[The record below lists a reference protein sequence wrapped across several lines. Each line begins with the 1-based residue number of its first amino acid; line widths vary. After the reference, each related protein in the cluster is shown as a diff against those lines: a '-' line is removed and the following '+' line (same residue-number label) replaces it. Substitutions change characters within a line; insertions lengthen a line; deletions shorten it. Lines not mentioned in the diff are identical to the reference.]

1 MSPVTPELLRELVAE
16 ARLAPSVHN
25 IQPTRWR
32 LRADGRLELVD
43 DTAVR
48 APVADPTG
56 HDVLVSHGAALEGM
70 SLALGRRGLS
80 IVEVASAEPQ
90 PSQRYATLRVLSIVG
105 ARGSTEAPDPL
116 LAGISRRMSWRGA
129 FVPSP
134 EDHAALDLIAAAHE
148 DVICLRESRALGEIA
163 VWADLAELS
172 FLRDEGFRRELLG
185 WMRLSPRHARY
196 LQDGL
201 NREALAM
208 TTIEAVGAGVVL
220 GGLFPALDRTGL
232 AASLVSD
239 RAKTASAAGI
249 VLFCRA
255 NGEDPLISGRYF
267 YRVWLAIER
276 AGLAACPISAL
287 ADHPG
292 FNAKLR
298 TLGQLGEGLR
308 LVNVFRVGRP
318 ANPPAQ
324 RHFRLAVDQLI
335 V

>member
-1 MSPVTPELLRELVAE
+1 MSAVTPELLRELVAE

-32 LRADGRLELVD
+32 LRADGCLELVD
-43 DTAVR
+43 DTTVR

-56 HDVLVSHGAALEGM
+56 HDVLISHGAALEGM
-70 SLALGRRGLS
+70 SLALGRRGLF
-80 IVEVASAEPQ
+80 IAEVAMAEPET
-90 PSQRYATLRVLSIVG
+90 SQRYAALRVLSVG
-105 ARGSTEAPDPL
+105 GGEPPDPL
-116 LAGISRRMSWRGA
+116 LAGVSRRMSWRGRFLA
-129 FVPSP
+129 SP
-134 EDHAALDLIAAAHE
+134 EDDTALDAIAAARD
-148 DVICLRESRALGEIA
+148 DVICLRGSRALGEIA

-172 FLRDEGFRRELLG
+172 FVRDEGFRRELVS
-185 WMRLSPRHARY
+185 WMRLSPRHPRY

-208 TTIEAVGAGVVL
+208 NLIEAAGAGVVL
-220 GGLFPALDRTGL
+220 GGLFPALDRLGL
-232 AASLVSD
+232 AATLLSD

-249 VLFCRA
+249 VLFCRPQ
-255 NGEDPLISGRYF
+255 GEDPLISGRHF
-267 YRVWLAIER
+267 YRVWLAIDR

-292 FNAKLR
+292 FNARLR
-298 TLGQLGEGLR
+298 ALGQIGEGQR

-318 ANPPAQ
+318 PNPPAP